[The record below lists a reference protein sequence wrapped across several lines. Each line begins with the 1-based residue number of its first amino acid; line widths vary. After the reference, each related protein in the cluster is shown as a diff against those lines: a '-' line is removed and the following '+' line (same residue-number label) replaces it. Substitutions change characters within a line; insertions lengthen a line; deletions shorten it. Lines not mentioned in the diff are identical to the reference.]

1 MLSRHRN
8 LSSNHTASRTTRPF
22 GIVLLAS
29 ALLAALPCPG
39 AAQAVSPSFD
49 DLRTEA
55 HRGESVYVIDRAG
68 VKVKGRVLRIAPTSI
83 ELLVHDASRKWPAS
97 DVAWITQRRGN
108 AGRGAL
114 VGLAIGA
121 GLGVVLVLTDSGCQ
135 PGFDDCGRRDA
146 ADALFLGS
154 LFGGFGGGVGAALG
168 AVLRPEHILYAAPT
182 RPATHALNRGG
193 GRGVIGFHAQLR
205 F

>member
-1 MLSRHRN
+1 M
-8 LSSNHTASRTTRPF
+8 TRPF

-29 ALLAALPCPG
+29 TLIATLPLPG
-39 AAQAVSPSFD
+39 AAQGATPAFD
-49 DLRTEA
+49 DFRAEA

-68 VKVKGRVLRIAPTSI
+68 AKVKGRVLRIGPTSI
-83 ELLVHDASRKWPAS
+83 ELLVHDASRQWPAS

-114 VGLAIGA
+114 MGLAIGA
-121 GLGVVLVLTDSGCQ
+121 GVGVVLVLTDSGCQ
-135 PGFDDCGRRDA
+135 PGYDDCGRRDA

-154 LFGGFGGGVGAALG
+154 LFGGFGGGVGAAVG
-168 AVLRPEHILYAAPT
+168 AARRPEHILYAAPT
-182 RPATHALNRGG
+182 RPATHALAASG
-193 GRGVIGFHAQLR
+193 GRLGVIGLHAQLR